1 MSARDSLSKSADDLR
16 ADLEQLRDDM
26 GAMMKT
32 VSRMANNG
40 QRESVDKLKQVGTV
54 AADQARQG
62 VEVAEQSI
70 VENPFTSV
78 LVAFGA
84 GLLIGKLIKH

>member
-32 VSRMANNG
+32 VTKLANNG
-40 QRESVDKLKQVGTV
+40 QRESLERLKQAGTV
-54 AADQARQG
+54 ATEQARQS

-70 VENPFTSV
+70 VQHPFTSV
-78 LVAFGA
+78 LIAFGV
-84 GLLIGKLIKH
+84 GLAIGKLVNR

>member
-1 MSARDSLSKSADDLR
+1 MSRDTLSKSAEDLR

-32 VSRMANNG
+32 VTRMATNG
-40 QRESVDKLKQVGTV
+40 QRESAQRLKEVGGV
-54 AADQARQG
+54 AADQARQSM
-62 VEVAEQSI
+62 EVAEQSI
-70 VENPFTSV
+70 VKNPFTSV

>member
-1 MSARDSLSKSADDLR
+1 MARDTLSKSAEDLR

-26 GAMMKT
+26 AAMMKT
-32 VSRMANNG
+32 VTRMASDG
-40 QRESVDKLKQVGTV
+40 QRESVQRLKEASEVV
-54 AADQARQG
+54 SDQARQSM
-62 VEVAEQSI
+62 EVAEQSI
-70 VENPFTSV
+70 VKNPFTSV

>member
-1 MSARDSLSKSADDLR
+1 MSARDTLSKSAEDLR
-16 ADLEQLRDDM
+16 TDLEQLRDDM
-26 GAMMKT
+26 SAMMKT

-40 QRESVDKLKQVGTV
+40 QREGVDKLKQASAV

-70 VENPFTSV
+70 AQNPFTSV

>member
-1 MSARDSLSKSADDLR
+1 MSARDTLSKSTEDLR

-26 GAMMKT
+26 AAMMKT

-40 QRESVDKLKQVGTV
+40 QREGLERIKQATTV
-54 AADQARQG
+54 AADQARQSM
-62 VEVAEQSI
+62 EVAEQGI
-70 VENPFTSV
+70 VKNPFTSV

-84 GLLIGKLIKH
+84 GLVIGKLIKH

>member
-1 MSARDSLSKSADDLR
+1 MSSRDTLSKSADDLR

-32 VSRMANNG
+32 VTKLANNG
-40 QRESVDKLKQVGTV
+40 QREGIERLKQAST
-54 AADQARQG
+54 AATQQARQS

-70 VENPFTSV
+70 AQHPFTSV
-78 LVAFGA
+78 LIAFGA
-84 GLLIGKLIKH
+84 GLAIGKLINR

>member
-1 MSARDSLSKSADDLR
+1 MSARDTLSKSAEDLR

-32 VSRMANNG
+32 VTRMANNG
-40 QRESVDKLKQVGTV
+40 QKEGLERIKQASTV
-54 AADQARQG
+54 AAGQARQS
-62 VEVAEQSI
+62 VEVAEKSI
-70 VENPFTSV
+70 VKNPFTSV

-84 GLLIGKLIKH
+84 GLVIGKLIKH

>member
-1 MSARDSLSKSADDLR
+1 MSTRDTLSKSADDLR

-40 QRESVDKLKQVGTV
+40 QKEGLEKLKSASTV

-70 VENPFTSV
+70 SQNPFTSV